1 MRKPI
6 GALLVAIS
14 VLLFVAAALS
24 FVGNVLPALVAV
36 FQKPSTYVI
45 GYLIGSL
52 AVVVLFVYL
61 GRKAMRAG
69 RARFSD
75 IAAALGED
83 NVLRTATRQSPASEG

>member
-1 MRKPI
+1 MRKPV

-14 VLLFVAAALS
+14 VLFFVGAALS
-24 FVGNVLPALVAV
+24 FVGNVFPAAIAV
-36 FQKPSTYVI
+36 FQQPSAYVI

-69 RARFSD
+69 RARFSG
-75 IAAALGED
+75 AVERGEPD
-83 NVLRTATRQSPASEG
+83 AMHTATRQMPASGG